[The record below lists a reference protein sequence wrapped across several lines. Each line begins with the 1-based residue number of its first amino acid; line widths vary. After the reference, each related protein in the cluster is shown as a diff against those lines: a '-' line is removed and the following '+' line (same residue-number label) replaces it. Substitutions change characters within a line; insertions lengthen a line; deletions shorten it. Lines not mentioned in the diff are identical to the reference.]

1 MVVSNLFLSTIF
13 TNKCRILI
21 FYKRRKLQAY
31 NTPELTLSSPKNFTF
46 RKNFLKFDENFH
58 IWVRMNVALEM
69 FD

>member
-1 MVVSNLFLSTIF
+1 MPDSYLLQKTKTPGIQYAR
-13 TNKCRILI
+13 TNDEI
-21 FYKRRKLQAY
+21 
-31 NTPELTLSSPKNFTF
+31 SSPKNFTY

>member
-21 FYKRRKLQAY
+21 FYKRRKLQAF
-31 NTPELTLSSPKNFTF
+31 NTKNFTF

-58 IWVRMNVALEM
+58 IWVRMNVDLEM